1 MANLYNVPL
10 ENGVQL
16 TTQNA
21 LLTGGTSTIT
31 FTASVTSKLQ
41 ASATIPGILV
51 IDRVDPNGTETPTKT
66 EYISFTGVTGST
78 VTGLV
83 RGLANTTDQDHSAG
97 AIVEFVPD
105 VIWADS
111 LNDVFTT
118 EHASDGKHTVIDPTA
133 IKQNIVTATD
143 GATITF
149 DLNTSNIF
157 SVTLGA
163 SGRTLAL
170 SNETVGQC
178 FIIRL
183 IQGGSGSN
191 LVTFFTTIKWS
202 QGVTPVLTTTLNKT
216 DVFGFICTSAG
227 NFDGFIVGQDL

>member
-1 MANLYNVPL
+1 MANLYNIPL

-21 LLTGGTSTIT
+21 LLTGNVSTIT

-51 IDRVDPNGTETPTKT
+51 IDRVDANGIETPTKT

-83 RGLANTTDQDHSAG
+83 RGEANTTDQDHAAG
-97 AIVEFVPD
+97 AIVELVPD
-105 VIWADS
+105 VTWAQGI
-111 LNDVFTT
+111 NDVFTT
-118 EHASDGKHTVIDPTA
+118 EHAADGKHAVIDAVA

-143 GATITF
+143 GATVTF

-163 SGRTLAL
+163 SRILAL
-170 SNETVGQC
+170 SNATVGQC

-191 LVTFFTTIKWS
+191 TVTFFTTIKFAN
-202 QGVTPVLTTTLNKT
+202 GVTPVLTTTLGKT

-227 NFDGFIVGQDL
+227 NFDGFIVGQNL